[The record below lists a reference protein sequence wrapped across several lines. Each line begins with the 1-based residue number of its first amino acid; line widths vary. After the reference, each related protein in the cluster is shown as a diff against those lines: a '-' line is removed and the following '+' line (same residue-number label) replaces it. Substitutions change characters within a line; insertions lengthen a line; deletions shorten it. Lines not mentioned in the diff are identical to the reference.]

1 VTQERNRLARDLH
14 DSVTQSIFSMT
25 LTAEAA
31 RILLER
37 DHTKVAIQL
46 ERLQNLA
53 RDALS
58 EMRSLIHQLHT
69 TGEAAEELVPAIRR
83 HLASLENR
91 EGLTVEFQME
101 GEGQLPQE
109 QRAGLL
115 PIVQEALS
123 NVSKHAQTDRAVV
136 ALNMMDGKVTLSIE
150 DRGVGF
156 DPSLTEP
163 REGHLGLASIRER
176 TEILGGTL
184 KIESSPGEGT
194 RVIIEVPY
202 APGA

>member
-1 VTQERNRLARDLH
+1 
-14 DSVTQSIFSMT
+14 MT

-37 DHTKVAIQL
+37 DHTKVGVQL

-69 TGEAAEELVPAIRR
+69 GDEAAEELVPAIRR
-83 HLASLENR
+83 HLASLESR
-91 EGLTVEFQME
+91 EGLKVEFQVE

-109 QRAGLL
+109 QRVGLL
-115 PIVQEALS
+115 RIVQEALS
-123 NVSKHAQTDRAVV
+123 NVSKHAQTDRTVV
-136 ALNMMDGKVTLSIE
+136 VLNMMDGKATLSIE

-156 DPSLTEP
+156 EPSSAEP
-163 REGHLGLASIRER
+163 KEGHLGLAGIHER
-176 TEILGGTL
+176 IEIQGGTL
-184 KIESSPGEGT
+184 RIESSPGEGT
-194 RVIIEVPY
+194 RIIVEVPY
-202 APGA
+202 AQGA